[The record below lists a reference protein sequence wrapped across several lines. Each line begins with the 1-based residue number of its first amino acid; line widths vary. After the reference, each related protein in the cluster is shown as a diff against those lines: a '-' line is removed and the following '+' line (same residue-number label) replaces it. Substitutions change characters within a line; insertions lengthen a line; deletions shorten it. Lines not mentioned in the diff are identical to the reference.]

1 MSVTAARAS
10 RWRQERIPERLI
22 IQVRDEIFIRKVRL
36 VRRRQRHDGCDDVG
50 LLTLMVVVEVLLVH
64 REVLQQVLKW
74 GRRVSR
80 FRTRGLLDGV
90 EQSFEIVPGS
100 ILVRFVHVVGLGVF
114 GLELNEHQN
123 DLKRAKSNQTLTNLA

>member
-1 MSVTAARAS
+1 
-10 RWRQERIPERLI
+10 
-22 IQVRDEIFIRKVRL
+22 
-36 VRRRQRHDGCDDVG
+36 
-50 LLTLMVVVEVLLVH
+50 MVVVEVVLVH

-80 FRTRGLLDGV
+80 FRTRGLLDGI